1 MNVFAPDTRF
11 DRIVSVEMFEHMMN
25 WRELM
30 SRARLAEAGRRL
42 LPAHLRPSRRPT
54 HESARS
60 ASVVMNFI
68 RTRWNGTR
76 SQSGESAKDAA
87 RSRR

>member
-25 WRELM
+25 SRELI

-42 LPAHLRPSRRPT
+42 LPAHFRP
-54 HESARS
+54 
-60 ASVVMNFI
+60 
-68 RTRWNGTR
+68 
-76 SQSGESAKDAA
+76 
-87 RSRR
+87 